1 MAGETERKV
10 KRMRKEM
17 QFPGMPD
24 ADYKAPLLSVVKVE
38 VECGFAGSEEELKFL
53 LGAEDADRDGMIY

>member
-1 MAGETERKV
+1 
-10 KRMRKEM
+10 MRKNV
-17 QFPGMPD
+17 QFLGMPD
-24 ADYKAPLLSVVKVE
+24 TGYEAPLLSVVKVE

>member
-1 MAGETERKV
+1 MAVEKV
-10 KRMRKEM
+10 KRMSKEM
-17 QFPGMPD
+17 LFSGMPD
-24 ADYKAPLLSVVKVE
+24 AGYEAPLLSVVKVG